1 MGYVLK
7 IHRGTSLIFCKI
19 KMFMIQIKVKRIEVV
34 NFRCLYNKNKKWTL
48 CFSCKKLETLSCM
61 LRGCSSKEVRSKGL
75 CDSLMIL
82 F

>member
-48 CFSCKKLETLSCM
+48 CFSCKKT
-61 LRGCSSKEVRSKGL
+61 
-75 CDSLMIL
+75 
-82 F
+82 